1 MRVSKWQTTHST
13 NKALEAPL
21 SPERLN
27 RSHSVSNTTLARFAL
42 RRAQP
47 HMARLTVRMPAEHR
61 EAHLVPVLIQRDVE
75 RAVAFDADLVRV
87 LVRMR
92 MAVECGPLAGFA
104 RGRRREEWVAAL
116 CTEEVL
122 FVVCPFPKCWVI
134 ECDEPLVDDGRLAGI
149 ALRSECL

>member
-1 MRVSKWQTTHST
+1 MTRLAVRV
-13 NKALEAPL
+13 
-21 SPERLN
+21 
-27 RSHSVSNTTLARFAL
+27 
-42 RRAQP
+42 
-47 HMARLTVRMPAEHR
+47 PAEHR

-122 FVVCPFPKCWVI
+122 FVVCPFPECWVI